1 MSTSNVKEIVREK
14 FGQAA
19 LRVKSV
25 AGNCCCSGPS
35 TVEEFSVFL
44 APAAS
49 A

>member
-25 AGNCCCSGPS
+25 AGNYCCSGPS